1 MKNKIKK
8 ELSIYRKNAEL
19 LEFFIK
25 MRNKIHQKQLHNFI
39 NQLKVPT
46 HFKSMIQ
53 NKLTLTKKI

>member
-39 NQLKVPT
+39 N
-46 HFKSMIQ
+46 
-53 NKLTLTKKI
+53 